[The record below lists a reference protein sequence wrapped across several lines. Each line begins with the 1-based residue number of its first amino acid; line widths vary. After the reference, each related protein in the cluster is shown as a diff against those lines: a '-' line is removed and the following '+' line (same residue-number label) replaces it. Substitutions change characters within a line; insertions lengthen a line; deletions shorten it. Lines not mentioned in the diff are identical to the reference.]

1 MTRKPCVGP
10 FVQWLENGTMSRR
23 SSRPRGKAPA
33 LTDTSPC
40 PCGLPAAYGE
50 CCGRFHSGE
59 SAAPTAELLMRSRY
73 SAFVVG
79 NEEYLLRT
87 WHPSTRPR
95 HLELDPGMHWTRLE
109 ILDTTDGSAF
119 HSSGTVTFR
128 ARYRHHGKR
137 GALHERSRFERQNG
151 AWVYVDGVFVE

>member
-1 MTRKPCVGP
+1 
-10 FVQWLENGTMSRR
+10 MSRR
-23 SSRPRGKAPA
+23 SSRSGGKAPA
-33 LTDTSPC
+33 LSDTSPC

-79 NEEYLLRT
+79 NEAYLLRT